1 MELSAS
7 VHEAEQ
13 IASRDLQYVV
23 RNYGRY
29 PLVVKRGEGV
39 YLHDPHG
46 KRYLD
51 FMSGIGVM
59 ALGHSHPRIV
69 SALQDQLGTLVHC
82 SNLYY
87 HANQGAVAERLAQ
100 LSGLQRTFFC
110 NSGSEAVEAA
120 LKIAKGWGRKLADD
134 KTEIVALENSFGGR
148 TLGSI
153 SVTGQPAYSQ
163 PFAPLIPGIRFV
175 PANDCDALAA
185 AVSERTAGIIIE
197 PIQGEG
203 GIVEL
208 TSEFGCKAR
217 GLATANDALLICDEI
232 QCGMGR
238 TGQAFA
244 FQHWGDDFKPD
255 VLTLAKPLAAGLPI
269 GATVCTDSAASMLGR
284 GMHGST
290 FGGGALAC
298 RAALEFLDML
308 PDLLPH
314 VEEVSGYFRSR
325 LGELVERYE
334 FVAGLR
340 GRGLMVGVELTGAGG
355 FFVPKLQERGLL
367 ANCTAGNVLR
377 FLPPYVIER
386 EHVDEAVGVL
396 DEVFREEA
404 ARKAAR
410 ERREAAESA

>member
-1 MELSAS
+1 MELAES
-7 VHEAEQ
+7 VNEAER
-13 IASRDLQYVV
+13 IASRDLQFVV

-29 PLVVKRGEGV
+29 PLVVKRAEGV

-46 KRYLD
+46 RRYLD

-87 HANQGAVAERLAQ
+87 HANQGAVAARLAE

-110 NSGSEAVEAA
+110 NSGAEAVEAA
-120 LKIAKGWGRKLADD
+120 LKIAKGWGRKISDD
-134 KTEIVALENSFGGR
+134 KIEIVALENSFAGR

-153 SVTGQPAYSQ
+153 SVTGTPKYSE
-163 PFAPLIPGIRFV
+163 PFAPLLPGIRFV
-175 PANDCDALAA
+175 PANDCDALTA
-185 AVSERTAGIIIE
+185 AVSERTAGIILE

-208 TSEFGCKAR
+208 TPEFGSLAR
-217 GLATANDALLICDEI
+217 NLATANYALLICDEI
-232 QCGMGR
+232 QSGMGR
-238 TGQAFA
+238 TGKAFA
-244 FQHWGDDFKPD
+244 FQHWGDEFKPD
-255 VLTLAKPLAAGLPI
+255 VITLAKPLAAGLPI
-269 GATVCTDSAASMLGR
+269 GATICTDRAAAMLGP

-308 PDLLPH
+308 PELLPH
-314 VEEVSGYFRSR
+314 VEEVSAYLRSR

-334 FVAGLR
+334 FVSGLR
-340 GRGLMVGVELTGAGG
+340 GKGLMVGVELSISGG
-355 FFVPKLQERGLL
+355 SFVSSFQERGLL

-386 EHVDEAVGVL
+386 EHADEAVGIL
-396 DEVFREEA
+396 DEVFREYA
-404 ARKAAR
+404 ARK
-410 ERREAAESA
+410 SS

>member
-1 MELSAS
+1 MELAES
-7 VHEAEQ
+7 VNEAER
-13 IASRDLQYVV
+13 IASRDLQFVV

-29 PLVVKRGEGV
+29 PLVVKRAEGV

-46 KRYLD
+46 RRYLD

-87 HANQGAVAERLAQ
+87 HANQGAVAERLAG

-110 NSGSEAVEAA
+110 NSGAEAVEAA
-120 LKIAKGWGRKLADD
+120 LKIAKGWGRKISDD
-134 KTEIVALENSFGGR
+134 KIEIVALDNSFAGR

-153 SVTGQPAYSQ
+153 SVTGTPKYSE
-163 PFAPLIPGIRFV
+163 PFAPLLPGIRFV
-175 PANDCDALAA
+175 PANDCDALTA
-185 AVSERTAGIIIE
+185 AVSERTAGIILE

-208 TSEFGCKAR
+208 TPEFGSLAR
-217 GLATANDALLICDEI
+217 DLATANYALLICDEI
-232 QCGMGR
+232 QSGMGR
-238 TGQAFA
+238 TGKAFA
-244 FQHWGDDFKPD
+244 FQHWGDEFKPD
-255 VLTLAKPLAAGLPI
+255 VITLAKPLAAGLPI
-269 GATVCTDSAASMLGR
+269 GATICTDRAAAMLGP

-308 PDLLPH
+308 PELLPH
-314 VEEVSGYFRSR
+314 VEEVSAYLRSR

-334 FVAGLR
+334 FVSGLR
-340 GRGLMVGVELTGAGG
+340 GKGLMVGVELSISGG
-355 FFVPKLQERGLL
+355 SFVSSFQERGLL

-386 EHVDEAVGVL
+386 EHADEAVGIL
-396 DEVFREEA
+396 DEVFREYA
-404 ARKAAR
+404 ARK
-410 ERREAAESA
+410 SS

>member
-1 MELSAS
+1 MEISESA
-7 VHEAEQ
+7 HEAEQ
-13 IASRDLQYVV
+13 IASRDLQFVV

-29 PLVVKRGEGV
+29 PLVVKRAEGV

-69 SALQDQLGTLVHC
+69 SALQDQLGTLMHC

-120 LKIAKGWGRKLADD
+120 LKIAKGWGRKLYDD

-148 TLGSI
+148 TLGAI
-153 SVTGQPAYSQ
+153 SVTGQPAYTD

-175 PANDCDALAA
+175 PANDCEALAA
-185 AVSERTAGIIIE
+185 AVSQRTAGIIIE

-203 GIVEL
+203 GVVDL
-208 TSEFGCKAR
+208 TLEFGAMAR
-217 GLATANDALLICDEI
+217 ELATKNDALLICDEI

-255 VLTLAKPLAAGLPI
+255 VITVAKPLGAGLPI
-269 GATVCTDSAASMLGR
+269 GATVCTDSAASVLGR

-298 RAALEFLDML
+298 RAALEFLNML
-308 PDLLPH
+308 PELLPH
-314 VEEVSGYFRSR
+314 VEELSRYFRSR

-340 GRGLMVGVELTGAGG
+340 GRGLMVGLELTIPGG
-355 FFVPKLQERGLL
+355 SFVSSFQERGLL

-386 EHVDEAVGVL
+386 EHVDEAVGIL
-396 DEVFREEA
+396 DQVFGQQA
-404 ARKAAR
+404 ARK
-410 ERREAAESA
+410 SS